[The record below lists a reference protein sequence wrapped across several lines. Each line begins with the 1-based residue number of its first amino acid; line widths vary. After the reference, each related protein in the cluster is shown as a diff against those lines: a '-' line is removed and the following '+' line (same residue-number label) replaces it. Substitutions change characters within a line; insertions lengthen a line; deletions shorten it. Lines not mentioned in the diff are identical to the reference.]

1 MAPDDFPESPSPA
14 SGCWDKEFDIML
26 SETANVDLLFS
37 GPKLPSSSSSSDS
50 SSSSSS
56 SSDVDPDMPALE
68 KPEDDHSERPLNLT
82 AVDERPNTAEVYCAN
97 QCLRRVSL
105 LVMWLI
111 RVQDVLVIARLATSL
126 GPWMCSQRLS

>member
-26 SETANVDLLFS
+26 SETANVDLLFG
-37 GPKLPSSSSSSDS
+37 GPKLPSSSSSDS

-56 SSDVDPDMPALE
+56 HVDPDMPALE
-68 KPEDDHSERPLNLT
+68 KPEDDHSDDERPLNLT

-111 RVQDVLVIARLATSL
+111 RV
-126 GPWMCSQRLS
+126 

>member
-1 MAPDDFPESPSPA
+1 
-14 SGCWDKEFDIML
+14 ML
-26 SETANVDLLFS
+26 SETANVDLLFG
-37 GPKLPSSSSSSDS
+37 GPKLPSSSSSDS

-68 KPEDDHSERPLNLT
+68 KPEDDHSDDERPLNLT

-111 RVQDVLVIARLATSL
+111 RV
-126 GPWMCSQRLS
+126 